1 MTERDS
7 AEAKAAGGDSKQ
19 QEAELLWQVE
29 RLQRQSEELSEERE
43 VLLKD
48 ISLLKGALEKIKE
61 RGIALFEVVAD
72 VAADAL
78 RECLRPLPL
87 VLPRASD

>member
-29 RLQRQSEELSEERE
+29 RLQRQADELSEERE
-43 VLLKD
+43 VLLRD

-61 RGIALFEVVAD
+61 RG
-72 VAADAL
+72 DAPGYL
-78 RECLRPLPL
+78 S
-87 VLPRASD
+87 VLQMWLQSPCGNA